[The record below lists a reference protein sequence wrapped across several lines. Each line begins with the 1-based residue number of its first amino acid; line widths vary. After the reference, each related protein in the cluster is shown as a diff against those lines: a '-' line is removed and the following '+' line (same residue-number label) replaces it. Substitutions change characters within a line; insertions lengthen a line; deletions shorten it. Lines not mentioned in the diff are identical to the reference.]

1 MTKSP
6 KITTNEGPGFKTVRI
21 MAEVVRRPDSTY
33 PVVMTP
39 HRLDLSQYGEKS
51 KDETKFTIHN
61 VSQEE
66 LELTLVSA
74 PSIFEVKLPSKIKA
88 DSQAEASVRLKEAG
102 IDEAFE
108 KSITFEVNDEQHSRF
123 TIPVRRLLQQQAEA
137 RDAAQSQ
144 H

>member
-21 MAEVVRRPDSTY
+21 MAEVVKRPDSTY
-33 PVVMTP
+33 PVVMMP

-51 KDETKFTIHN
+51 KDETKFAIRN
-61 VSQEE
+61 VSQED
-66 LELTLVSA
+66 LEVKLVSA

-88 DSQAEASVRLKEAG
+88 DSQADASVRLKEAG
-102 IDEAFE
+102 VDEAFE
-108 KSITFEVNDEQHSRF
+108 KSITFEVSDEQHSRF

-137 RDAAQSQ
+137 KEAARSG